1 MQKRNPLVSIL
12 TPYYNTEKYLN
23 KYLDR
28 IIKQT
33 YDNIEIVFIND
44 GSTDKTEELIKRGT
58 KKLEKRGFRVIY
70 KKKENGGLGSAINL
84 GLKIMT
90 GDFFCWLDCDNYY
103 ENTYIEKN
111 VQNNSYK
118 CPSPHFSVSEIKMR
132 EKQTGKIE

>member
-1 MQKRNPLVSIL
+1 MKKRNPLVSIL
-12 TPYYNTEKYLN
+12 TPCYNTEKYLN

-90 GDFFCWLDCDNYY
+90 RKRFF
-103 ENTYIEKN
+103 I
-111 VQNNSYK
+111 
-118 CPSPHFSVSEIKMR
+118 
-132 EKQTGKIE
+132 